1 MNVTEKILEQGK
13 ALVRAIEALETIQ
26 KSGPLERA
34 MVWLLLEA
42 YRHRLREII
51 KAAPSWMGEEILSA
65 SEGIGEKRAAI
76 WLSENLGLGCVLRV
90 QTKPVPLTTYVGAVQ
105 YGRL

>member
-1 MNVTEKILEQGK
+1 MAEGETTERILRQGK

-34 MVWLLLEA
+34 LVWFVLEA
-42 YRHRLREII
+42 NRHRLREII

-65 SEGIGEKRAAI
+65 SQVVGSSRAAV
-76 WLSENLGLGCVLRV
+76 WLSE
-90 QTKPVPLTTYVGAVQ
+90 K
-105 YGRL
+105 